1 MSINISRIV
10 VGSRLRL
17 APGHGTGFP
26 DSAVAEVTGIPSPL
40 TSPKDWLNVRLVWKD
55 DSEAVVEATKQLRC
69 EDFVF
74 GVGRL
79 FLPGEAPPK
88 KGDSFGVKGQN
99 NDYSKLRRQGLKDP
113 VAPSPSPSE
122 NATMIVG
129 TNATPNKGL
138 TEQEIDGL
146 LNPVEKA
153 GADTQ
158 CPHCSGT
165 LRVKSGHKKD
175 GTSYAFVG
183 CDNFPKCRASIRK
196 DGTVVNVVTGLS
208 MPITTVR
215 VPSPSVTTAVETTP
229 TPSSSTTSKSTPA
242 VSAKP
247 TYTFPAD
254 LAMKLA
260 ADVRKMQEQGTT
272 EMTISLRK
280 VLAWATA
287 STALAK
293 QGMNDAKATAGGF
306 ILTVL
311 DREVDDSREVLRT
324 LYRSYFSFD
333 VASVPRI
340 GPMAHHEVVKT
351 AIDAGL
357 NLWLSGP
364 TGSGKTYTV
373 LSVLREMG
381 REYIRFQGGGD
392 VTRET
397 LLGFAALENGTST
410 FRDGPLTIAARKGL
424 PLVLD
429 EFDKLRDEVQSELA
443 AVLEG
448 NALVLSDNGGE
459 RIDLPAGFCIVAT
472 ANSVGRGE
480 GMLYS
485 GTRTVNEAIRDRFIF
500 MSMQYDNQRD
510 LKVLL
515 SHIASL

>member
-1 MSINISRIV
+1 
-10 VGSRLRL
+10 
-17 APGHGTGFP
+17 
-26 DSAVAEVTGIPSPL
+26 
-40 TSPKDWLNVRLVWKD
+40 
-55 DSEAVVEATKQLRC
+55 
-69 EDFVF
+69 
-74 GVGRL
+74 
-79 FLPGEAPPK
+79 
-88 KGDSFGVKGQN
+88 
-99 NDYSKLRRQGLKDP
+99 
-113 VAPSPSPSE
+113 
-122 NATMIVG
+122 
-129 TNATPNKGL
+129 
-138 TEQEIDGL
+138 
-146 LNPVEKA
+146 
-153 GADTQ
+153 
-158 CPHCSGT
+158 
-165 LRVKSGHKKD
+165 
-175 GTSYAFVG
+175 
-183 CDNFPKCRASIRK
+183 
-196 DGTVVNVVTGLS
+196 
-208 MPITTVR
+208 
-215 VPSPSVTTAVETTP
+215 
-229 TPSSSTTSKSTPA
+229 
-242 VSAKP
+242 
-247 TYTFPAD
+247 
-254 LAMKLA
+254 
-260 ADVRKMQEQGTT
+260 
-272 EMTISLRK
+272 
-280 VLAWATA
+280 
-287 STALAK
+287 
-293 QGMNDAKATAGGF
+293 
-306 ILTVL
+306 
-311 DREVDDSREVLRT
+311 
-324 LYRSYFSFD
+324 
-333 VASVPRI
+333 
-340 GPMAHHEVVKT
+340 VKT